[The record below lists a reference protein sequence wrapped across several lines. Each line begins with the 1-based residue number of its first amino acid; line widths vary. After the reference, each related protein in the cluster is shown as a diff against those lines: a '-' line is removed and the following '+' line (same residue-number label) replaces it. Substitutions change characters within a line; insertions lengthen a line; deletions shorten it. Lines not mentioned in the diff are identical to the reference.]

1 MYHIPAKEDDFS
13 QDIILPNLM
22 EKLESVQYSA
32 ALAVTKTWR
41 GTSREKLNAELGWES
56 LSARRWSRRL
66 TFFYK
71 IINNLTPLY
80 TKEPI
85 PTLQQPNYSLRNQ
98 DAVGQIRA
106 RTEKFLSSFYPNCI
120 SEWNKLDPEIRL
132 APPVAVFKTKL
143 LSRIRPSAKSVFGIH
158 DPIGLSYLLQPR
170 VGLSKLNFHKF
181 KHNFRDTVNPMCP
194 TNDGIEDTEHFLLL
208 CPSFDIQR
216 QDLLAGV
223 SELLRP
229 FVQIDT
235 LPNNVLVQYL
245 LYGNKELSNDINRNI
260 LERTLN
266 FIHKTGRLG

>member
-1 MYHIPAKEDDFS
+1 MALYDYLSSSWVRSIPWNWW
-13 QDIILPNLM
+13 NLQ
-22 EKLESVQYSA
+22 K
-32 ALAVTKTWR
+32 
-41 GTSREKLNAELGWES
+41 
-56 LSARRWSRRL
+56 
-66 TFFYK
+66 
-71 IINNLTPLY
+71 
-80 TKEPI
+80 
-85 PTLQQPNYSLRNQ
+85 LRN
-98 DAVGQIRA
+98 
-106 RTEKFLSSFYPNCI
+106 
-120 SEWNKLDPEIRL
+120 
-132 APPVAVFKTKL
+132 
-143 LSRIRPSAKSVFGIH
+143 RIF
-158 DPIGLSYLLQPR
+158 GLSYLLQLR

-216 QDLLAGV
+216 QDLLAGI

-266 FIHKTGRLG
+266 FIHKTNRLG

>member
-1 MYHIPAKEDDFS
+1 MALYDYLSSSWVRSIPCNWW
-13 QDIILPNLM
+13 NLQ
-22 EKLESVQYSA
+22 K
-32 ALAVTKTWR
+32 
-41 GTSREKLNAELGWES
+41 
-56 LSARRWSRRL
+56 
-66 TFFYK
+66 
-71 IINNLTPLY
+71 
-80 TKEPI
+80 
-85 PTLQQPNYSLRNQ
+85 LRN
-98 DAVGQIRA
+98 
-106 RTEKFLSSFYPNCI
+106 
-120 SEWNKLDPEIRL
+120 
-132 APPVAVFKTKL
+132 
-143 LSRIRPSAKSVFGIH
+143 RIF
-158 DPIGLSYLLQPR
+158 GLSYLLQLR

-216 QDLLAGV
+216 QDLLAGI

-266 FIHKTGRLG
+266 FIHKTNRLG